1 MSKTKKKKIAV
12 VPITD
17 IKVDKKRQK
26 KAEQSFD
33 DYLSS
38 TAHLHFFKC
47 QDEECLLEFM
57 VLSWNENWPAK
68 HKPYCPEC
76 NQQKASNL
84 RSVSTN
90 KRINEVVYSDKW
102 EGV

>member
-47 QDEECLLEFM
+47 
-57 VLSWNENWPAK
+57 
-68 HKPYCPEC
+68 
-76 NQQKASNL
+76 
-84 RSVSTN
+84 
-90 KRINEVVYSDKW
+90 
-102 EGV
+102 